1 MPAEK
6 PGYSAEREKKSHRGV
21 RQFLDTP
28 FDITDRGVVHIVKEQ
43 ARRLQ
48 PLLEEALQK
57 KTPAAGGLPPV
68 HLQTVCSYSLT
79 CLLTSAGCLPCVC
92 TTNLLLTYLPC
103 SLLTCSLSYL
113 LTNSQVCSGTD
124 APALALQIVSNELAD
139 KGVSL
144 RVDHALSCEN
154 EPFKQAY
161 IARNFPGVALF
172 NDVVELASKAT
183 EAMGSKAPAK
193 ASTSFGGERAIPQ
206 APAGHLSVLIAG
218 TSCKDFS
225 ARKRA
230 GGIKLD
236 IEDMGTSGETFV
248 ATIDYLFA
256 SAHDICLLENVT
268 SAPWA
273 KVSQEVSESGSE

>member
-1 MPAEK
+1 M
-6 PGYSAEREKKSHRGV
+6 
-21 RQFLDTP
+21 L
-28 FDITDRGVVHIVKEQ
+28 
-43 ARRLQ
+43 
-48 PLLEEALQK
+48 
-57 KTPAAGGLPPV
+57 PV
-68 HLQTVCSYSLT
+68 HLQT
-79 CLLTSAGCLPCVC
+79 
-92 TTNLLLTYLPC
+92 
-103 SLLTCSLSYL
+103 
-113 LTNSQVCSGTD
+113 VCSGTD
-124 APALALQIVSNELAD
+124 APALALQIVSKELQEQ
-139 KGVSL
+139 GLSL
-144 RVDHALSCEN
+144 QVHHALSCEK

-172 NDVVELASKAT
+172 NDVVELAASSTASLSTKVL
-183 EAMGSKAPAK
+183 PR

-206 APAGHLSVLIAG
+206 APQGHLSVLIAG

-236 IEDMGTSGETFV
+236 IEDMGTSGETFL

-273 KVSQEVSESGSE
+273 KMQGYITGRIMAKDLFSKIQSSAKSQGEKVVDTTKKGAVKETVRGVELGVEPPTAAPTAALPGSHRGIPACSESCRSCTPMPFSCSSLRRGTSLSSARCSRSTG

>member
-1 MPAEK
+1 MATECHSVPLMA
-6 PGYSAEREKKSHRGV
+6 V
-21 RQFLDTP
+21 
-28 FDITDRGVVHIVKEQ
+28 
-43 ARRLQ
+43 
-48 PLLEEALQK
+48 PLL
-57 KTPAAGGLPPV
+57 PV
-68 HLQTVCSYSLT
+68 HLQT
-79 CLLTSAGCLPCVC
+79 
-92 TTNLLLTYLPC
+92 
-103 SLLTCSLSYL
+103 
-113 LTNSQVCSGTD
+113 VCSGTD
-124 APALALQIVSNELAD
+124 APALALQIVSKELQEQ
-139 KGVSL
+139 GLSL
-144 RVDHALSCEN
+144 QVHHALSCEK

-172 NDVVELASKAT
+172 NDVVELAASSTASLSTKVL
-183 EAMGSKAPAK
+183 PR

-206 APAGHLSVLIAG
+206 APQGHLSVLIAG

-236 IEDMGTSGETFV
+236 IEDMGTSGETFL

-273 KVSQEVSESGSE
+273 KMQGYITGRVMAKDIFSKIQSSAKSQGEKVVDTTKKGAVKETVRGVELGVEPPTAAPTAALSHAVPALHCRSAARA